1 MIQLNPRYEAIFN
14 SNNRYFYLLTD
25 NMFIPNITAEGI
37 AREIVS
43 RAIGE
48 KAAAANDLY
57 NAIKDFPAL
66 QHLVG
71 LLLNHVPGQIIT
83 GDELNT
89 AMSEL
94 LTFYNRNT
102 DNKSYLTPD
111 QKNVEKMMNYT
122 FVSMV
127 NDAIRSYLV
136 RIY

>member
-1 MIQLNPRYEAIFN
+1 
-14 SNNRYFYLLTD
+14 
-25 NMFIPNITAEGI
+25 MFIPNITAEGI

-48 KAAAANDLY
+48 KAAAAHDLY
-57 NAIKDFPAL
+57 NAIKDFTAL

-71 LLLNHVPGQIIT
+71 LLSHHVPGHIIT

-136 RIY
+136 RIYY

>member
-1 MIQLNPRYEAIFN
+1 MPQLNPRYEAIFN